1 MKTTIIVEVFL
12 LQVVNVCL
20 SMILRLSCKT
30 YGDFKIVLN
39 NFSDPAE
46 VIKTISVK
54 QKRECVLE
62 CISSGSC
69 KAVNFEGATGKCELV
84 GRGLTSSLVVR
95 SGWTYLTTDE
105 KEANI
110 GPTCKLLSPCQN
122 GGLCMDTCSAP
133 GFQCHCSRLHQG
145 TFCEK
150 PKEFASCTAAYEA
163 GFTSTGVYWLTN
175 IGYHFCRMTSLGE
188 CSGGGWTLILKTLKE
203 LTTFNYDANYW
214 TTYNK
219 YNHAYTVAEGL
230 LLGEEAKY
238 EAYNKLAFTK
248 VCLVFRIAGRYT
260 FLQID
265 KTASSM
271 LDVMNSGYQATT
283 VGRTKWLSLVENNQM
298 QTQCNKEGFS
308 VDNLVRIGIIANN
321 EDDCF
326 TPDSYIGIGIH
337 GRAST
342 YCNYAFKPAGNAI
355 CIGTTDLFNKLANAY
370 LFVK

>member
-150 PKEFASCTAAYEA
+150 PKA
-163 GFTSTGVYWLTN
+163 
-175 IGYHFCRMTSLGE
+175 
-188 CSGGGWTLILKTLKE
+188 ILKALPRFARAFTKTFLSMPFSM
-203 LTTFNYDANYW
+203 TTFNYDANYW